1 MASSFKITIDAVD
14 NATAVFRKVNGAVN
28 QLSRPFEQVGQSFK
42 GLGREMGLQRLGKN
56 LGSIGR
62 EARGA
67 ASGVTSVV
75 APLAAITGVGS
86 VAGIIAL
93 ADGWARLGRST
104 ANTAAN
110 IGANAGD
117 LQRFQ
122 GAARLA
128 GMSTDDMDSSLQ
140 GLASTMENAAFG
152 RDNSALMLFNR
163 LGVGIKRTSDGAM
176 DATGEF
182 KALATAIS
190 NLKNPQQQMLAA
202 QKFGLTSLL
211 PLIRQGP
218 EAFDRLTARAEAMGL
233 VMSGSALKAATD
245 FANSLDNLQGA
256 GTGLKNSV
264 IEQLT
269 PALKP
274 LVDELAGW
282 IGQNRELIAQD
293 VGAWARDFA
302 TWVNGVDWKSV
313 GQGVHGFVADI
324 GTVVDKLGG
333 WKNVAIG
340 VGIAMNAGLIASVA
354 TLGVSL
360 VRGGAGIL
368 SFIGLL
374 TRWKWASNAAKV
386 ATLETAAAAEAAAA
400 REAAAS
406 RGGLLGAGMLATTVV
421 GTSLALSGDQD
432 QGERDARTL
441 ESRAMAGDRGAALA
455 LAKQQLSHWYQ
466 PTPSSKDIEQRADDI
481 GSGRQAGYSPEL
493 MAKLHPQHADA
504 EKQLTGIEQKYQLP
518 AGLLDK
524 VWNQE
529 SSRGAALLSP
539 KGAKGHF
546 GFMDPTA
553 KQYGLTDP
561 NNFAESADAAGR
573 MYRDLLKANGGNL
586 DKALAAYNWGQ
597 GNLDKKG
604 LEQAPAETRHYIHDI
619 KSGMQAERGQDA
631 PTQTWVKPERVQAAP
646 EQAPPEQV
654 APQGPVSTE
663 KAQPQRHAFDVT
675 FNGLPA
681 GTTAKVRSKTG
692 ADVDSRIGYSGIGAI
707 A

>member
-1 MASSFKITIDAVD
+1 MANSFKITIDAVD

-42 GLGREMGLQRLGKN
+42 SLGREMGFQRLGKN

-67 ASGVTSVV
+67 ASGVTSIV

-104 ANTAAN
+104 SNTAAN
-110 IGANAGD
+110 IGANAGE

-128 GMSTDDMDSSLQ
+128 GLSSEDMDNSLQ
-140 GLASTMENAAFG
+140 GLATTMENAAFG
-152 RDNSALMLFNR
+152 RDNGALMLFNR

-182 KALATAIS
+182 KALATAIG
-190 NLKNPQQQMLAA
+190 NLKNPQQQMLVA

-218 EAFDRLTARAEAMGL
+218 EAFDRLTSRAEAMGL
-233 VMSGSALKAATD
+233 VLSGSALKSATE
-245 FANSLDNLQGA
+245 FANSLDFLQGA
-256 GTGLKNSV
+256 GIGLKNSV

-269 PALKP
+269 PAIKP
-274 LVDELAGW
+274 LVDQLGGW
-282 IGQNRELIAQD
+282 IVQNRELIAQD

-302 TWVNGVDWKSV
+302 TWVNGVDWKAV
-313 GQGVHGFVADI
+313 GKGIHDFIGDV

-333 WKNVAIG
+333 WKTVAIG
-340 VGIAMNAGLIASVA
+340 LGVVMNAGLIVA
-354 TLGVSL
+354 VGSLGLSL

-368 SFIGLL
+368 TFIGLL
-374 TRWKWASNAAKV
+374 TRWKFASKAASV
-386 ATLETAAAAEAAAA
+386 ATLETAAAAEAAAV
-400 REAAAS
+400 REAAAA
-406 RGGLLGAGMLATTVV
+406 RGGLLGAGLLATTVV
-421 GTSLALSGDQD
+421 GSSLALSGDQD
-432 QGERDARTL
+432 QGERDARVL
-441 ESRAMAGDRGAALA
+441 ENRALAGDRGAALA
-455 LAKQQLSHWYQ
+455 LAKQQLTHFYQ
-466 PTPSSKDIEQRADDI
+466 PNPSDKDIEERANDI
-481 GSGRQAGYSPEL
+481 SSGRQAGYSPEL
-493 MAKLHPQHADA
+493 MARLHPQQADA
-504 EKQLTGIEQKYQLP
+504 EKQLSGIEQKYQLP

-553 KQYGLTDP
+553 KQYGLKDP
-561 NNFAESADAAGR
+561 NNFGESADAAGR
-573 MYRDLLKANGGNL
+573 MYRDLLKANGGDL

-604 LEQAPAETRHYIHDI
+604 LDQAPAETRNYIRDI
-619 KSGMQAERGQDA
+619 ENGLKADRA
-631 PTQTWVKPERVQAAP
+631 KAA
-646 EQAPPEQV
+646 PEQV
-654 APQGPVSTE
+654 APPGPSSVAKDE
-663 KAQPQRHAFDVT
+663 PQRHAFELT
-675 FNGLPA
+675 FSGLPA
-681 GTTAKVRSKTG
+681 GVTAKVKSSTG
-692 ADVDSRIGYSGIGAI
+692 AEVSSKIGYSGIGAI